1 MTNRIGNKDVAQMRS
16 KEEKKRTRAFN
27 KAMDDPKHMEV
38 LAQLNQ
44 AVWYRN
50 GEDYKKWAGE
60 TFAKDKALIE
70 RLGLAAK

>member
-1 MTNRIGNKDVAQMRS
+1 MDPAVVRKLHDAF
-16 KEEKKRTRAFN
+16 KKAI
-27 KAMDDPKHMEV
+27 DDPKHLEV

-44 AVWYRN
+44 EPWYRSP
-50 GEDYKKWAGE
+50 EDYRKWAAD